1 MSMAKL
7 KVLQVLGSL
16 NMGGAESRMMDVF
29 RQIDREATEFHF
41 LVLNTEENQYFEAE
55 IRSLG
60 GTIIKTDAPKAKDA
74 IRHVQTLRKILF
86 EGKYDAVHAHTSY
99 HCGLVMYAA
108 KKEGVPVRISHAR
121 TNGSKRKS
129 LFKQAYIA
137 FGKWLIGRCATNKLA
152 ISKAAGQF
160 LFGNKKFDVV
170 QNTIALDTYLGHRA
184 EREIIRQDLGVDA
197 DSFVIGQIGRF
208 DPMKNHEFTIEWFN
222 GYLKQNQNA
231 RLVFVG
237 DGALRSD
244 IEQRVQEYGLEGKVL
259 FLGVRSDVARLLSA
273 FDVLFFPSKFEG
285 LGGVVLEAQ
294 AAGIPVVQSTQIPR
308 ETDLGLGLITRV
320 SLQSSLEEWA
330 SAVDGA
336 KGALRPSEDEIIKA
350 FEEHG
355 FIIQAVTKR
364 YLEIYNGKMV

>member
-1 MSMAKL
+1 MAKL

-29 RQIDREATEFHF
+29 RQINRETTEFHF

-60 GTIIKTDAPKAKDA
+60 GTIIKIKAPKAKDTL
-74 IRHVQTLRKILF
+74 RHVKTLRKILF
-86 EGKYDAVHAHTSY
+86 EGKYDAVHSHTSY

-129 LFKQAYIA
+129 FFKQAYIA
-137 FGKWLIGRCATNKLA
+137 LGKWLIGRYATNKLA

-160 LFGNKKFDVV
+160 LFGNKKFEVV
-170 QNTIALDTYLGHRA
+170 PNSIALDAYLGHRD
-184 EREIIRQDLGVDA
+184 ERDAIRKDLGIDV

-208 DPMKNHEFTIEWFN
+208 DPMKNHAFTIDWFDA
-222 GYLKQNQNA
+222 YLKQNQNA

-237 DGALRSD
+237 DGVLRGD
-244 IEQRVQEYGLEGKVL
+244 IEQKVREYGLEGKVL
-259 FLGVRSDVARLLSA
+259 FLGVRGDVARLLSA
-273 FDVLFFPSKFEG
+273 FDLLFFPSKFEG

-294 AAGIPVVQSTQIPR
+294 AAGIPVVQSMQIPQ

-320 SLQSSLEEWA
+320 SLQSSLEEWV

-336 KGALRPSEDEIIKA
+336 KAALRPSENEIIKA

-355 FIIQAVTKR
+355 FSIQAVTKR
-364 YLEIYNGKMV
+364 YLEIYNGKMG